1 MAQERSQ
8 AAKGGWLGEPAGL
21 RRLRGKAAERLR
33 VAALEPG
40 QPAKTKPCVTGAA
53 AGRVGLRSEASG
65 Q

>member
-33 VAALEPG
+33 VAALDPG
-40 QPAKTKPCVTGAA
+40 QAAKTKSWATGAA
-53 AGRVGLRSEASG
+53 GGRVGLPSEASG